1 MTNRSPTTI
10 GDDSPGGAGT
20 FHLTFLSGP
29 NSTGGF
35 WSSAT
40 PDPLGPRNCGQ
51 ASGLSAAS
59 PTAATATRAADVNI
73 PFMQNPPMVLGPFV
87 SGSERIRSDRD
98 TGRGPTAF

>member
-1 MTNRSPTTI
+1 M
-10 GDDSPGGAGT
+10 GDDAPSGAAT

-59 PTAATATRAADVNI
+59 PTAATAARATDASI
-73 PFMQNPPMVLGPFV
+73 PFMQNPPLVLGV
-87 SGSERIRSDRD
+87 SGRERIRSDRD
-98 TGRGPTAF
+98 TGRARRPFWK